1 MATQR
6 LLSLPGEIGNPR
18 ERVEQPVRKSNAVN
32 PAAPR
37 SNRVSRQAGAPVRF
51 ERRKAQTPERSA
63 PDRCVEWG
71 GTSASDE
78 RPRCCAG
85 LPRGWGL
92 SHVPAGGSRTGAV
105 GERDIGVARCFPAT
119 LGFLPGSAVSGLR
132 AGVSENFVVRL
143 QAVHHVRLLG
153 ECCCRE
159 DQTGL
164 ICQGRNLRQARR
176 NRADRAEIIRRKSG
190 EMT

>member
-1 MATQR
+1 MILGSAKDGHTTVAVITWR
-6 LLSLPGEIGNPR
+6 NRKPR

-37 SNRVSRQAGAPVRF
+37 SSRVSRQAGAPVRF

-78 RPRCCAG
+78 RPRRCAG
-85 LPRGWGL
+85 FPRGWGL

-119 LGFLPGSAVSGLR
+119 PGFLPGSAASGLR
-132 AGVSENFVVRL
+132 GGVGKFRRRSPSRSPRPASGRV
-143 QAVHHVRLLG
+143 LL
-153 ECCCRE
+153 
-159 DQTGL
+159 
-164 ICQGRNLRQARR
+164 
-176 NRADRAEIIRRKSG
+176 
-190 EMT
+190 

>member
-119 LGFLPGSAVSGLR
+119 LGFLPGSAVCGLR
-132 AGVSENFVVRL
+132 AGCRKISSSVARPFTTFDSGRV
-143 QAVHHVRLLG
+143 LL
-153 ECCCRE
+153 
-159 DQTGL
+159 
-164 ICQGRNLRQARR
+164 QGRLDGTELSGPKSSPSA
-176 NRADRAEIIRRKSG
+176 AE
-190 EMT
+190 